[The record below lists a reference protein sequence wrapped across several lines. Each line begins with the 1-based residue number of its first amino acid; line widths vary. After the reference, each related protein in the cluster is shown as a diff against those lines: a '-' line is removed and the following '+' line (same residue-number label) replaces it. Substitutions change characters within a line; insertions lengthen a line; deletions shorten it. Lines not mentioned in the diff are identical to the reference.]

1 MPAVNMG
8 SSIVTAMPVMTN
20 QGGALDTASKGETVV
35 LVPGSSD
42 TQHLTGITSKAG
54 DGLPSSEQLANKLKD
69 TAVHDQAPPGAK
81 ILAGTKPRENEAA
94 FDDRAVKAST
104 GTAAAAGDGQQGV
117 RGGAGA
123 PAGDDEHLLA
133 IGLKGEKYR
142 PDFTQSKVGMEF
154 EERSAAD
161 RYVDSESRTEPI
173 SSLKQPGAELCELC
187 ACAPCQCG
195 KVGHMKNM
203 AYEMTAPEMKR
214 AGKPNIHHPRREITG
229 RNAHD
234 AHDYQGHAAQI
245 SEDHARIGARVGD
258 YQGDVPE
265 GVGDFSDPK
274 YHQLPYT
281 KHHGATHTGG
291 SPIEFGGPGQRHVS
305 DQAVGG
311 PIHGGSK
318 TTFTTMG

>member
-1 MPAVNMG
+1 MG

-20 QGGALDTASKGETVV
+20 QGGVLDTVSKGETVV

-42 TQHLTGITSKAG
+42 TTHLTGVTGSSQNDDDEG
-54 DGLPSSEQLANKLKD
+54 RPSTEQLANKLKE
-69 TAVHDQAPPGAK
+69 TVIHDHAPPGAK
-81 ILAGTKPRENEAA
+81 VLAGTKARENEAA
-94 FDDRAVKAST
+94 FDERAV
-104 GTAAAAGDGQQGV
+104 QPHGV
-117 RGGAGA
+117 AGA

-133 IGLKGEKYR
+133 TGEKGEKVR
-142 PDFTQSKVGMEF
+142 SDFTHNKVGMEY
-154 EERSAAD
+154 EELTAAD
-161 RYVDSESRTEPI
+161 RYIDSESKTEPI
-173 SSLKQPGAELCELC
+173 SSMKQPGAALCELC

-195 KVGHMKNM
+195 QVAHMKNM

-214 AGKPNIHHPRREITG
+214 AGKPNISHPRREITG

-258 YQGDVPE
+258 YQGDVPD
-265 GVGDFSDPK
+265 GVGDPADPK

-281 KHHGATHTGG
+281 KHLGATHTGG

-305 DQAVGG
+305 DQAKGG